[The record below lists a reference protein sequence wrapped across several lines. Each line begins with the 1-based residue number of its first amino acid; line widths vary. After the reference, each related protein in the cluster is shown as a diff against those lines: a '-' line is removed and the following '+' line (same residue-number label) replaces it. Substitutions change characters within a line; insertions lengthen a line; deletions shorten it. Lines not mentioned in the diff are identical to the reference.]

1 MDLRQLEYAAELVF
15 RMCRENPELC
25 PHDYEWVGSTII
37 HNTGHKEDRY
47 KCKICGHAYTNIVSS
62 EEVL

>member
-15 RMCRENPELC
+15 KLCMEHPELC
-25 PHDYEWVGSTII
+25 PHDYAWSGSTII

-47 KCKICGHAYTNIVSS
+47 TCKICGHTYTKIMSS
-62 EEVL
+62 EEAL